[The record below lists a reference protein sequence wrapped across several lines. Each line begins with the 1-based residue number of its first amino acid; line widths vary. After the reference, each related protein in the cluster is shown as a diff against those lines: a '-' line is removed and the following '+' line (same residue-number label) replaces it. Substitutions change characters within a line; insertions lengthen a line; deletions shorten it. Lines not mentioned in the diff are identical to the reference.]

1 MFYLGLVRK
10 TIPSPYLL
18 LPLTSSS
25 ETLTKAYSLSQGIC
39 LGSHPFRSGSIY
51 DINILS
57 LILPERTQSHA
68 SLAFVAYRIHISHS
82 TVTILRTLGEGY
94 EVELRGR
101 TELKV

>member
-1 MFYLGLVRK
+1 MLQLMLYLGLVRK

-18 LPLTSSS
+18 C

-39 LGSHPFRSGSIY
+39 LGSRPFRSGSIY

-68 SLAFVAYRIHISHS
+68 SLAFTAYRIHVSHS